1 MWRNL
6 VSCCPQVNLLIHI
19 HARNDEE
26 HARAPRSSRQESA
39 QPEDDCSLVLLDH
52 LDGVEQGEG
61 ERGDDHDEGHDREE
75 KTAYS
80 GPLLAC
86 CEKDGKLYLVIF
98 N

>member
-1 MWRNL
+1 MSIFSKTSRHGMMKKT
-6 VSCCPQVNLLIHI
+6 PGP
-19 HARNDEE
+19 
-26 HARAPRSSRQESA
+26 RAPRSSGQESS
-39 QPEDDCSLVLLDH
+39 QPEDDCSLVLLHH
-52 LDGVEQGEG
+52 LDGVEEGEG